1 MERPWTRAAP
11 EASRGG
17 RAMSQAALSRTQQQL
32 LPQVGGGATRERH
45 HCLAHSTRLQLHG
58 AHATRW
64 STYGRWRGVRTG
76 SHTLRAAT
84 SVGEVPAATFSGGY
98 LPRGGEQVATV
109 VLCCKALRALGE
121 VKWFSAHQALAESFP
136 GGSTQPT
143 GAWTTHHLPNAVSMK
158 MPEASTCVWA
168 PIHLWAQAEECER
181 SLSPTH
187 LQA

>member
-1 MERPWTRAAP
+1 
-11 EASRGG
+11 
-17 RAMSQAALSRTQQQL
+17 MSQAALSRTQQQL

-76 SHTLRAAT
+76 SHTLRAAA

-109 VLCCKALRALGE
+109 VLCCIGPKRYE
-121 VKWFSAHQALAESFP
+121 PWV
-136 GGSTQPT
+136 
-143 GAWTTHHLPNAVSMK
+143 
-158 MPEASTCVWA
+158 
-168 PIHLWAQAEECER
+168 R
-181 SLSPTH
+181 
-187 LQA
+187 